1 MAVLNPG
8 GSSSSAPPPSAPA
21 PRRVLLVS
29 REEELDS
36 LLAARRVAAHLAE
49 LERTGA
55 EPVPGEGGPDRGGPG
70 QRGPGG
76 DGPPPDV
83 ALVCDDD
90 AATRRLLDLGVP
102 TVRLSSGHRAAVGPV
117 AEGALHRVHRPGWLP
132 GPWPATPG
140 GARTTGVL
148 APARMTRGR
157 RRGGTLLLLS
167 LWGVPDGEA
176 DAFTSGALRRLA
188 AEAVRR
194 TQRCEVVCDMRVES
208 VRDTLGGLDGV
219 RVRRAADTDV
229 DGLHAG
235 TELLLAA
242 PTLGAVGL
250 AQARRAPLAFL
261 PPLGD
266 GQRDLADRVNRVL
279 PVPVAADPH
288 DPSLWAPEEPGAPD
302 PWSVLDGAADDL
314 RGAQRVARTLRQLS
328 LAPL

>member
-1 MAVLNPG
+1 MAVLSTG
-8 GSSSSAPPPSAPA
+8 GPTPPPTGPA

-29 REEELDS
+29 RDEELDS
-36 LLAARRVAAHLAE
+36 LLAGRRVAAHLAG
-49 LERTGA
+49 LEETGDEA
-55 EPVPGEGGPDRGGPG
+55 R
-70 QRGPGG
+70 PGG

-90 AATRRLLDLGVP
+90 AATRRLLELGVP
-102 TVRLSSGHRAAVGPV
+102 VVRLSSGHRAAVEP
-117 AEGALHRVHRPGWLP
+117 AADRALHRVHRPGWLP

-148 APARMTRGR
+148 APARSARGR
-157 RRGGTLLLLS
+157 DRHGSLLLLS
-167 LWGVPDGEA
+167 LWGVPDAEA
-176 DAFTSGALRRLA
+176 DPFTSGPLRQLA

-194 TQRCEVVCDMRVES
+194 TQRCEVVCDTRLDR
-208 VRDTLGGLDGV
+208 VRDALEGLDGV

-229 DGLHAG
+229 DALHAG

-242 PTLGAVGL
+242 PTLGAVAL
-250 AQARRAPLAFL
+250 AQARRAPLALL

-266 GQRDLADRVNRVL
+266 RQRDLAERVARAV

-288 DPSLWAPEEPGAPD
+288 DPSLWAPGEPGAPD
-302 PWSVLDGAADDL
+302 PWAALDGAADDL

>member
-1 MAVLNPG
+1 MAVLSPG
-8 GSSSSAPPPSAPA
+8 GPAPLPSGPA

-29 REEELDS
+29 RDEELDS
-36 LLAARRVAAHLAE
+36 LLAGRRIAAHLGE

-55 EPVPGEGGPDRGGPG
+55 EGRPGDE
-70 QRGPGG
+70 
-76 DGPPPDV
+76 GPPPDV

-102 TVRLSSGHRAAVGPV
+102 VVQLSSGHRDTVTPLAEGT
-117 AEGALHRVHRPGWLP
+117 EGALHRVHRPAWLP
-132 GPWPATPG
+132 GPWPATPR

-157 RRGGTLLLLS
+157 RRSGTLLLLS
-167 LWGVPDGEA
+167 LWDVPAGDA
-176 DAFTSGALRRLA
+176 DAFTSGALRQLA

-208 VRDTLGGLDGV
+208 VRDTLEGLDGV

-229 DGLHAG
+229 DALHADA
-235 TELLLAA
+235 ELLLAA
-242 PTLGAVGL
+242 PVLGAVAL

-261 PPLGD
+261 PPLSD
-266 GQRDLADRVNRVL
+266 TQRDLADRVARAV
-279 PVPVAADPH
+279 PVPLAADPG
-288 DPSLWAPEEPGAPD
+288 DPSLWAPDKPD
-302 PWSVLDGAADDL
+302 PWSALDGGTDDL

>member
-8 GSSSSAPPPSAPA
+8 GPAPQPSGPA
-21 PRRVLLVS
+21 PRRVLLVT
-29 REEELDS
+29 RDEELDS
-36 LLAARRVAAHLAE
+36 LLAGRRIAAHLTD
-49 LERTGA
+49 LEPTA
-55 EPVPGEGGPDRGGPG
+55 
-70 QRGPGG
+70 G

-102 TVRLSSGHRAAVGPV
+102 VVRVHSGHKAAVDPV
-117 AEGALHRVHRPGWLP
+117 TDGALHRVHRPGWLP

-148 APARMTRGR
+148 APVRTARGR
-157 RRGGTLLLLS
+157 QRSGSLLLLS

-176 DAFTSGALRRLA
+176 DAFTSGPLRALA

-194 TQRCEVVCDMRVES
+194 TQRCEVVCDTRVES
-208 VRDTLGGLDGV
+208 VRAALEGLDGV

-229 DGLHAG
+229 DALHADA
-235 TELLLAA
+235 ELLLAA
-242 PTLGAVGL
+242 PTLGAVAL

-266 GQRDLADRVNRVL
+266 GQRDLAERMARAL
-279 PVPVAADPH
+279 PVPVAADPRG
-288 DPSLWAPEEPGAPD
+288 PSLWSPGQPGAPD
-302 PWSVLDGAADDL
+302 PWSALDGAADDL